1 MATGREQQLEA
12 YYRLVDEL
20 TETCGKTNH
29 LAAHLGI
36 ETRYVKCSF
45 YKEQLEQLE
54 EIQTYFRKVGMS
66 AAQTTENEILTMALS
81 HFYQFVK
88 HIENE

>member
-1 MATGREQQLEA
+1 MATGREQQLGA
-12 YYRLVDEL
+12 YYRLTDEL
-20 TETCGKTNH
+20 SDTCRKTNH

-36 ETRYVKCSF
+36 ETRYVECSF
-45 YKEQLEQLE
+45 YKEQLEQLK

-66 AAQTTENEILTMALS
+66 GAQTTDSEILTMALS

-88 HIENE
+88 HIGK